1 MATLSI
7 PVTKGKA
14 NVEFDTDALPDAV
27 YQEAL
32 RLGLKELANRGM
44 SKVTKAAYPNED
56 EMKAKA
62 MEVAATNVENIVA
75 GKIKFTGQKA
85 SKVSGAVKTEAM
97 RLARNLVKDAIK
109 ANGGKISHYEASE
122 ITKAAKE
129 LLEADQSLLKMAED
143 NIAAREQVG
152 KTEKIDLSKIATSP
166 KLVAK
171 AEAKKKGD
179 GTLSAKQA
187 GKVKTKAKAPGKTPA
202 AIAADTAV
210 N

>member
-44 SKVTKAAYPNED
+44 SKVTKAAYPNEE

-62 MEVAATNVENIVA
+62 MEVAKANVENIVA

-109 ANGGKISHYEASE
+109 ASGGKISHYEASE

-152 KTEKIDLSKIATSP
+152 KTEKIDLSKIAVSD

-171 AEAKKKGD
+171 AEAKKKASTS
-179 GTLSAKQA
+179 TLSATQA
-187 GKVKTKAKAPGKTPA
+187 GKVKTKSKNKAPTEA
-202 AIAADTAV
+202 AQA
-210 N
+210 

>member
-14 NVEFDTDALPDAV
+14 NVEIDTDALPDAV

-44 SKVTKAAYPNED
+44 SKVTKAAHPD
-56 EMKAKA
+56 EAELKAKA
-62 MEVAATNVENIVA
+62 MEVAQANVEAIKA

-109 ANGGKISHYEASE
+109 ASGGKISHYEASE

-129 LLEADQSLLKMAED
+129 LLEADQSLLVMAED
-143 NIAAREQVG
+143 NIKARETVG
-152 KTEKIDLSKIATSP
+152 KTEKINLSSIKTSD

-171 AEAKKKGD
+171 AEAKKKAGAS
-179 GTLSAKQA
+179 TLSATQA
-187 GKVKTKAKAPGKTPA
+187 GKVKTKAKGKAPTEA
-202 AIAADTAV
+202 AQA
-210 N
+210 

>member
-1 MATLSI
+1 MAILSV

-14 NVEFDTDALPDAV
+14 SIDIDTDALPDAV

-32 RLGLKELANRGM
+32 LQGLKVLVNRGA
-44 SKVTKAAYPNED
+44 SKVTKAAHPVED
-56 EMKAKA
+56 DMKAKA
-62 MEVAATNVENIVA
+62 MEVAAAQVEAIKT

-129 LLEADQSLLKMAED
+129 LLDADASLLTMAED
-143 NIAAREQVG
+143 NIKARESIG
-152 KTEKIDLSKIATSP
+152 KTEKIDLSKIAVSD

-187 GKVKTKAKAPGKTPA
+187 GKVKTKAKAKPA
-202 AIAADTAV
+202 QAEAAQSTQA
-210 N
+210 